1 MIFQDRVFS
10 AHGGDRTLGGR
21 CSHPMFDYDLA
32 TTLGLFARY
41 LELAREKRSAE
52 VQALLAAEAY
62 ERLEQLHF
70 LLRRIAT
77 IQSHVLSGRQ
87 LSSSD
92 FLLPIEPSP
101 PASDTG
107 LAIRDAFFHVRL
119 CTESFYYLAFRFRQ
133 ILTVA
138 NKLTGNHALPL
149 LKSFEASGVR
159 DVRNHLVEHPEG
171 RSSQRFS
178 QDHSLGGA
186 SGPRLKLDAGAT
198 EYLDAGLFANAAEFK
213 RELGRLLSA
222 AITILESE

>member
-1 MIFQDRVFS
+1 MS
-10 AHGGDRTLGGR
+10 ATELRADASPLGR
-21 CSHPMFDYDLA
+21 RMFPLMFDYDLTA
-32 TTLGLFARY
+32 TLGLFTRY
-41 LELAREKRSAE
+41 LELARAKRSTE
-52 VQALLAAEAY
+52 VQVLLAAEAY

-77 IQSHVLSGRQ
+77 IQRHILSGSQ

-101 PASDTG
+101 AGSDTG

-119 CTESFYYLAFRFRQ
+119 LTESFYYLAFRFRQ
-133 ILTVA
+133 ILKVP
-138 NKLTGNHALPL
+138 NKLTGNYALPL

-171 RSSQRFS
+171 PSSQRFS

-186 SGPRLKLDAGAT
+186 SGPQLKLDAGAT
-198 EYLDAGLFANAAEFK
+198 GYPDAGLFANAADFK
-213 RELGRLLSA
+213 RELEKSLSA
-222 AITILESE
+222 AVTTLEAE